1 MYSEIVREILREYE
15 KKRDKAQNEA
25 LSRKEEVYKKIPN
38 LRDIDISISR
48 TGFLISQAVL
58 SDPDS
63 YLEKANEIKNQL
75 EKLKQDKAILLTE
88 NNIPVNYIDINY
100 CCSMCNDTGFLHDN
114 SKCNC
119 FKQSLIDK
127 FYNMSNI
134 KTVLNKENFKAFNI
148 NVFSDEIYEE
158 GKLSPKE
165 NMMNILS
172 ICDGFVINFDEENGE
187 NLLFFGTTGQGKTFM
202 SNCIAKSLLD
212 KGKIV
217 IYQTAFKI
225 LEIIADYKFRRNSS
239 DNEYQY
245 KLLFESDLLIID
257 DLGTELTNSF
267 TNTEIFN
274 IINSRL
280 INGNKT
286 IISTNLSLKQIADTY
301 TDRVYSRVAS
311 NFRPLKFYGP
321 DLRWDK

>member
-15 KKRDKAQNEA
+15 KKRDKAQNEV

-58 SDPDS
+58 SDPGS
-63 YLEKANEIKNQL
+63 YLEKANEIKSQL
-75 EKLKQDKAILLTE
+75 EKLKQEKAILLTE

-100 CCSMCNDTGFLHDN
+100 SCSMCNDTGFLQDN

-134 KTVLNKENFKAFNI
+134 KTMLNKENFNAFNI
-148 NVFSDEIYEE
+148 NVFSDEICEE
-158 GKLSPKE
+158 GKPSPKE

-172 ICDGFVINFDEENGE
+172 ICDGFIINFDEDNGE

-225 LEIIADYKFRRNSS
+225 LEIIGDYKFRRNSS

-245 KLLFESDLLIID
+245 KLLFDSDLLIID